1 MSAYVYFMSKGLL
14 NIWGFSGNGYST
26 LKLGDNINGSY
37 NFGTSYGRI
46 DIYEKDT
53 KYAITYPQ
61 IGGDYRSQN
70 SYDANSYLF
79 WDKKSPM
86 YTEFYSTKQ
95 LDVNS
100 CATYGYNGSKGNL
113 ELITYNYIV
122 GSATLFHYIFKFKP
136 TDVYYS
142 LNFNF
147 NTGGSGLKVVP
158 IFLKY
163 ESELTNSERSRVG
176 LPTVETAAIN
186 NLQSSNDEN
195 FKKQIAEAKKQHE
208 EAMDTSKV
216 TEVNGIAD
224 GLVKT
229 GNEKTKSL
237 LYPVQ
242 WAIDT
247 AHNLASAPST
257 GTISLPVIFGTG
269 TFDIDMTVIERNV
282 PSVWSFIQNFIRFIV
297 SIGILRGIFGL
308 FKGVD
313 G

>member
-1 MSAYVYFMSKGLL
+1 MNAYIYFVSKGCINL
-14 NIWGFSGNGYST
+14 WGTPGNGYST
-26 LKLGDNINGSY
+26 LNLGDAISGQY
-37 NFGTSYGRI
+37 NFGNNYGSI
-46 DIYEKDT
+46 SLYEKEL
-53 KYAITYPQ
+53 KYTITFPQ
-61 IGGDYRSQN
+61 IGGNYRSLN
-70 SYDANSYLF
+70 GYDNQARLY
-79 WDKKSPM
+79 WDHKSPM
-86 YTEFYSTKQ
+86 YMEFFSTKQ
-95 LDVNS
+95 IDVNS
-100 CATYGYNGSKGNL
+100 SFTYGEHGQSTPL
-113 ELITYNYIV
+113 SLITYNYIA
-122 GSATLFHYIFKFKP
+122 GSANLFHYIFKYSP
-136 TDVYYS
+136 IESYYS

-147 NTGGSGLKVVP
+147 YAGGAGLKVIP

-163 ESELTNSERSRVG
+163 ETELTNSERTRVG
-176 LPTVETAAIN
+176 LKTVETAAIN

-195 FKKQIAEAKKQHE
+195 FKKQIAEAKKQHD

-224 GLVKT
+224 SLQKV

-257 GTISLPVIFGTG
+257 GTISIPVIFGTG
-269 TFDIDMTVIERNV
+269 TFDIDMTVLERNI

>member
-1 MSAYVYFMSKGLL
+1 MSKGLSKL
-14 NIWGFSGNGYST
+14 YSVNSNPSPS
-26 LKLGDNINGSY
+26 DGSPLPLD
-37 NFGTSYGRI
+37 SYTGAYYSAAGGQ
-46 DIYEKDT
+46 IYLYQKVGSSFVT
-53 KYAITYPQ
+53 FPWIS
-61 IGGDYRSQN
+61 GDYRSQN
-70 SYDANSYLF
+70 SYDSKCYSF
-79 WDKKSPM
+79 WDYKSPM
-86 YTEFYSTKQ
+86 YFEFFSNKQ
-95 LDVNS
+95 IDVNS
-100 CATYGYNGSKGNL
+100 SGTYSQSNVKRDL
-113 ELITYNYIV
+113 ELITYNYIA
-122 GSATLFHYIFKFKP
+122 GDFNLFHYIFKFKP
-136 TDVYYS
+136 NTNYYS

-147 NTGGSGLKVVP
+147 WSGGSNVRIVP

-163 ESELTNSERSRVG
+163 ESELTNAERSRVG
-176 LPTVETAAIN
+176 LPTVESAAIN

-257 GTISLPVIFGTG
+257 GIISIPVIFGTG
-269 TFDIDMTVIERNV
+269 TFDIDLTVIERNI

>member
-1 MSAYVYFMSKGLL
+1 MNAYIYFVSKGCTNL
-14 NIWGFSGNGYST
+14 WGTPGNGYST
-26 LKLGDNINGSY
+26 LNLGDAISGQY
-37 NFGTSYGRI
+37 NFGNNYGSI
-46 DIYEKDT
+46 SLYEKEL
-53 KYAITYPQ
+53 KYTVTFPQ
-61 IGGDYRSQN
+61 IGGNYRSLN
-70 SYDANSYLF
+70 GYDNQARLY
-79 WDKKSPM
+79 WDHKSPM
-86 YTEFYSTKQ
+86 YMEFFSTKQ
-95 LDVNS
+95 IDVNS
-100 CATYGYNGSKGNL
+100 SFTYGEHGQSTPL
-113 ELITYNYIV
+113 FLITYNYIA
-122 GSATLFHYIFKFKP
+122 GSANLFHYIFKYSP
-136 TDVYYS
+136 IESYYS

-147 NTGGSGLKVVP
+147 YAGGAGLKVIP

-163 ESELTNSERSRVG
+163 ETELTNSERTRVG
-176 LPTVETAAIN
+176 LKTVETAAIN

-195 FKKQIAEAKKQHE
+195 FKKQIAEAKKQHD
-208 EAMDTSKV
+208 EAMDTTKV

-224 GLVKT
+224 TLVKT

-257 GTISLPVIFGTG
+257 GTISIPVIFGSG
-269 TFDIDMTVIERNV
+269 SFNIDMTILERNV

-297 SIGILRGIFGL
+297 AIGILRGIFGL